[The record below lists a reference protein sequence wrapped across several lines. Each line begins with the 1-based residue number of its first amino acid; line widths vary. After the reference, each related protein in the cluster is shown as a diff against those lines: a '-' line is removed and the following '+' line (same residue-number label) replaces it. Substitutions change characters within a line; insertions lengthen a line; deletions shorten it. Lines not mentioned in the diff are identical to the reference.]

1 MARTCA
7 ECRFFRVTEERED
20 SNVGRCR
27 LEKVIGV
34 FRDSMRACPSF
45 SRHGDTRLPPPSA
58 GRRRTVGS
66 RRSSTPSAPTPRP
79 SVTASTIAEA
89 LQTLEPDALKAV
101 LVECLGGM
109 VALPM
114 AELSRGWDGV
124 LELAPADG
132 SLKSKEVELS
142 QFLRKLVSVR
152 DNMRVLEQKLNSHD
166 GLAEAEKID
175 LQARVT
181 RCHGAALS
189 MAARWAPVTL
199 PEGVDP
205 AGRQVLLELIRE
217 MEWSALALPPPALGD
232 RWRGG
237 RVRYG
242 TAELGVDEP
251 MEAFFHRVVVLRD
264 RLLGLEAVVAAH
276 PRISGDEA
284 SQLSSYIRR
293 SFGSLT
299 TFNVLFKDRADYFSS
314 SR

>member
-1 MARTCA
+1 MDRTCA
-7 ECRFFRVTEERED
+7 DCRFFRVSEERED

-45 SRHGDTRLPPPSA
+45 SRHGDRNLPPPSG
-58 GRRRTVGS
+58 GRRSTAS
-66 RRSSTPSAPTPRP
+66 ARRPVTISAPTPRP
-79 SVTASTIAEA
+79 TVSPSVIAEA
-89 LQTLEPDALKAV
+89 LQTIEPDALKAV
-101 LVECLGGM
+101 LVECLSGM

-114 AELSRGWDGV
+114 AELSRGWGGV
-124 LELAPADG
+124 VELAPADT
-132 SLKSKEVELS
+132 SLKSKEVELD

-152 DNMRVLEQKLNSHD
+152 DNLRVLEQKLNSHD
-166 GLAEAEKID
+166 GLSDAEKID

-189 MAARWAPVTL
+189 MAARWAPVTV
-199 PEGVDP
+199 PDGVDP
-205 AGRQVLLELIRE
+205 AGRAALLGLIRE
-217 MEWSALALPPPALGD
+217 MEWAGLALPPPALGD

-242 TAELGVDEP
+242 TAELGAEES

-264 RLLGLEAVVAAH
+264 RLLALEAIVEAH

-284 SQLSSYIRR
+284 SQIASYIRR

-299 TFNVLFKDRADYFSS
+299 TFNILFKDRADYFTS